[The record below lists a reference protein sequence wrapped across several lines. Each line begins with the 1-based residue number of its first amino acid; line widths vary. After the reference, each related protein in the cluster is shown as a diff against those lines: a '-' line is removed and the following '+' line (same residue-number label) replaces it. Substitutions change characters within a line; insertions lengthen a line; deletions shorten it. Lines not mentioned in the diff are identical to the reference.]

1 MKLTILVDNNT
12 YIDQYYLGEP
22 GVSYF
27 IEDCGIRI
35 LFDTGYSDVYVRNAK
50 KMGIDLSELDAVV
63 LSHGHNDHTG
73 GLAWFPKMKRKP
85 KLIGHPQVLEK
96 KRVGE
101 LTVCSP
107 LAKEVLSDMFEV
119 CLSSEPVRISEHILY
134 LGQIQR
140 MTTLNK
146 E

>member
-50 KMGIDLSELDAVV
+50 KWV
-63 LSHGHNDHTG
+63 LIFPNWMQ
-73 GLAWFPKMKRKP
+73 WFFLMV
-85 KLIGHPQVLEK
+85 I
-96 KRVGE
+96 
-101 LTVCSP
+101 TII
-107 LAKEVLSDMFEV
+107 
-119 CLSSEPVRISEHILY
+119 PVD
-134 LGQIQR
+134 
-140 MTTLNK
+140 
-146 E
+146 

>member
-50 KMGIDLSELDAVV
+50 NG
-63 LSHGHNDHTG
+63 
-73 GLAWFPKMKRKP
+73 
-85 KLIGHPQVLEK
+85 
-96 KRVGE
+96 
-101 LTVCSP
+101 
-107 LAKEVLSDMFEV
+107 
-119 CLSSEPVRISEHILY
+119 Y
-134 LGQIQR
+134 
-140 MTTLNK
+140 
-146 E
+146 